1 MKRILFVDDEPL
13 LLEVIEARLSERSA
27 SWEMDFAAGGDGALR
42 LMFQKPYDVIVADMR
57 MPEMDGIELLT
68 LVMQR
73 HPNTTRIMLS
83 GQSDRDQTL
92 RLVGTAHQ
100 YIAKPC
106 NLDDLECA
114 IDQALDQREILTNE
128 SLKKL
133 VSQMQSLPSI
143 PTLYLE
149 LVEELQKDDPALEK
163 IGEIISRDLG
173 MCSKMLQLVNSAFFG
188 LPRKIAN
195 TEEAVGYLGVD
206 TVKALVLYLHIF
218 SLYERVK
225 IKNFSFERL
234 WSHCWAVGVAAR
246 KIAKHEGLSR
256 EATDNVF
263 IAGLLHDVGKLVLVT
278 GVPSSYQLAID
289 KNENEHL
296 LMHEAE
302 KAVFGTSHAE
312 VGAYLLGLWGLPKQI
327 IDGVGGHHN
336 PGAGG
341 DTDAITP
348 ATLIHIA
355 NWIDHQSSPTPSDA
369 VSSLLDEPYLERCG
383 LLEKVAE
390 WKELIAA
397 NPEVG
402 RG

>member
-13 LLEVIEARLSERSA
+13 LLEVIEARLGERTG
-27 SWEMDFAAGGDGALR
+27 SWEMDFAGGGDRALK
-42 LMFQKPYDVIVADMR
+42 LMFKKPYDVIVADMR

-73 HPNTTRIMLS
+73 HPNTTRIMMS
-83 GQSDRDQTL
+83 GQSSRDQTL

-100 YIAKPC
+100 YISKPC

-143 PTLYLE
+143 PSLYLE
-149 LVEELQKDDPALEK
+149 LVEELQKDDPALDK
-163 IGEIISRDLG
+163 MSEIISRDLG

-225 IKNFSFERL
+225 INNFSFDRL
-234 WSHCWAVGVAAR
+234 WSHSWTVGVAAR
-246 KIAKHEGLSR
+246 KMAHHEGLSR
-256 EATDNVF
+256 ETTDNVF

-278 GVPSSYQLAID
+278 GVPTSCQIAID
-289 KNENEHL
+289 KSENEHL

-302 KAVFGTSHAE
+302 KTV
-312 VGAYLLGLWGLPKQI
+312 LWGLPQEI
-327 IDGVGGHHN
+327 IDAVGGHHN
-336 PGAGG
+336 PGAG
-341 DTDAITP
+341 DAEGITP
-348 ATLIHIA
+348 ATLIHVA
-355 NWIDHQSSPTPSDA
+355 NWIDHRSSPSLSEA
-369 VSSLLDEPYLERCG
+369 ASSLLDEPYLERSG
-383 LLEKVAE
+383 LLEKVDEWAE
-390 WKELIAA
+390 LVATDREA
-397 NPEVG
+397 G
-402 RG
+402 HG

>member
-13 LLEVIEARLSERSA
+13 LLEVIEARLGERGEA
-27 SWEMDFAAGGDGALR
+27 WEMDFAEGGDPALK
-42 LMFQKPYDVIVADMR
+42 LMFRKPYDVIVADMR

-83 GQSDRDQTL
+83 GQADRDQTL

-100 YIAKPC
+100 YISKPC
-106 NLDDLECA
+106 NLDDLEGA

-149 LVEELQKDDPALEK
+149 LVEELQKDDPAIDK
-163 IGEIISRDLG
+163 IGETISRDLG

-225 IKNFSFERL
+225 INNFSFERL
-234 WSHCWAVGVAAR
+234 WSHCWSVGVTAR
-246 KIAKHEGLSR
+246 KIAQHEGLSR
-256 EATDNVF
+256 EEIDNVF

-278 GVPSSYQLAID
+278 GVPSSYQIAID
-289 KNENEHL
+289 KTESEHL
-296 LMHEAE
+296 RIHEAE
-302 KAVFGTSHAE
+302 KLVFGTSHAE
-312 VGAYLLGLWGLPKQI
+312 VGAYLLGQWGLPAAI
-327 IDGVGGHHN
+327 IDGVGWHHN
-336 PGAGG
+336 PGGTEAEG
-341 DTDAITP
+341 ICP
-348 ATLIHIA
+348 AALIHA
-355 NWIDHQSSPTPSDA
+355 ADWIDHQSSDSQSQA
-369 VSSLLDEPYLERCG
+369 VSALLDEPYLERCG
-383 LLEKVAE
+383 LLEKTKE
-390 WKELIAA
+390 WKEMISE
-397 NPEVG
+397 NPEAG

>member
-13 LLEVIEARLSERSA
+13 LLEVIEARLCERIGN
-27 SWEMDFAAGGDGALR
+27 WEMDFAGGGDRALK

-73 HPNTTRIMLS
+73 HPNTTRIMMS

-100 YIAKPC
+100 YISKPC

-143 PTLYLE
+143 PGLYLE
-149 LVEELQKDDPALEK
+149 LVEELQKEDPALDQ
-163 IGEIISRDLG
+163 IGAIISRDLG

-195 TEEAVGYLGVD
+195 TEEAVGYLGID

-225 IKNFSFERL
+225 IQNFSYERL
-234 WSHCWAVGVAAR
+234 WSHCWSVGVTAR
-246 KIAKHEGLSR
+246 KIAQHEGFSR
-256 EATDNVF
+256 EETDNVF

-278 GVPSSYQLAID
+278 GVPSSYQIAID
-289 KNENEHL
+289 RAVNDHL

-302 KAVFGTSHAE
+302 KSVFGTSHAE
-312 VGAYLLGLWGLPKQI
+312 VGGYLLGLWGLPSQI
-327 IDGVGGHHN
+327 IEGVGWHHN
-336 PGAGG
+336 PTACGVEGV
-341 DTDAITP
+341 TP
-348 ATLIHIA
+348 AIIIHVA
-355 NWIDHQSSPTPSDA
+355 DWIDHQSSPSQSETASA
-369 VSSLLDEPYLERCG
+369 LLDEPYLERNG
-383 LLEKVAE
+383 LLEKMTE
-390 WKELIAA
+390 WKELISA
-397 NPEVG
+397 NPEAG